1 MANTTNNTT
10 SFLEVVAKVDHLF
23 DAKDADWNRPG
34 TTVALCSVV
43 IGGHFLCTDIRI
55 VRAPNGNVSIVVP
68 HCEVNGKK
76 IEYFRAVTEE
86 GRQAFRKAV
95 MKAFTAAVEKHNR
108 A

>member
-1 MANTTNNTT
+1 MANPVNNNTT
-10 SFLEVVAKVDHLF
+10 FLEVVAKVDHLF
-23 DAKDADWNRPG
+23 DANDIDWNRPG
-34 TTVALCSVV
+34 ATVALCSVV

-55 VRAPNGNVSIVVP
+55 VRARNGEVSIVVP

-95 MKAFTAAVEKHNR
+95 MKAFAAAVEKRTR